1 MSVSA
6 LATAIMTALTSA
18 LVGSNGILTVVP
30 QGIVTAFDALFLTG
44 EGTSQTISNFA
55 TVMLVFG
62 GVALAFGITKLV
74 FNLISNKIGAR

>member
-6 LATAIMTALTSA
+6 LATAIMTAITSA

-30 QGIVTAFDALFLTG
+30 AGIVTAFDALFLTG
-44 EGTSQTISNFA
+44 EGANQTISNFA

-62 GVALAFGITKLV
+62 SIALAFGITKLV
-74 FNLISNKIGAR
+74 FNLIANKIGAR

>member
-6 LATAIMTALTSA
+6 LASAIMTALTSA

-30 QGIVTAFDALFLTG
+30 AGIVTAFDALFLTG
-44 EGTSQTISNFA
+44 TGDSQTISNFA

-62 GVALAFGITKLV
+62 GIALAFGITKLV
-74 FNLISNKIGAR
+74 FNLVSNKIGAR

>member
-6 LATAIMTALTSA
+6 LATAIMTAITSA

-30 QGIVTAFDALFLTG
+30 AGIVTAFDALFLTG
-44 EGTSQTISNFA
+44 TGESQTISNFA

-62 GVALAFGITKLV
+62 SIALAFGITKLV
-74 FNLISNKIGAR
+74 FNLIANKIGAR